1 MARRKRSRKV
11 ASSGSLDS
19 FLDIVTNSLGLLI
32 LVALLSAFSAQGV
45 KISLG
50 TPIMTDADEGQEV
63 VQFHV
68 VNGRILPV
76 DLKFCEVELTEFFT
90 TADQASVAAKYN
102 AGPLANEF
110 HRIELEPGVPGI
122 YGIGGSYVL
131 TPVSEDAGDTVE
143 DLDQEG
149 SAFRTQIEE
158 LDAERQWVFFIVSSD
173 SFEQFREFR
182 EFVKQQGLV
191 VGWIPY
197 RQGEPLRF
205 VAEGGQEPGPDGN

>member
-45 KISLG
+45 KVSLG

-68 VNGRILPV
+68 INGRILPV
-76 DLKFCEVELTEFFT
+76 DLAFCEAELTEFFT
-90 TADQASVAAKYN
+90 AADQASVAAKYN

-110 HRIELEPGVPGI
+110 HQIELEPGEPGI
-122 YGIGGSYVL
+122 FGIGGSYVL
-131 TPVSEDAGDTVE
+131 TPVSDEVGDAVD
-143 DLDQEG
+143 DLDQET
-149 SAFRTQIEE
+149 SEFRTRIEE
-158 LDAERQWVFFIVSSD
+158 LDSERQWVFFLVSSD

-182 EFVKQQGLV
+182 EFVKQQGFE

-197 RQGEPLRF
+197 TQGDPLRF
-205 VAEGGQEPGPDGN
+205 GPGGRGARKG